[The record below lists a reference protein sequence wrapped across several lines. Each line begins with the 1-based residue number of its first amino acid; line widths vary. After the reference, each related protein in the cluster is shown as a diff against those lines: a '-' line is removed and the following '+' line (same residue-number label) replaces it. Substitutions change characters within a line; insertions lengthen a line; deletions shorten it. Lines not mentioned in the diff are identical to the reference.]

1 MYIKTLTY
9 KIFICHLYLGKDG
22 ETIFDNAKVKLR
34 LWEKI
39 GYEIFVN
46 NFLFSGKGEDL
57 FIIGFNNSAAGDIN
71 RDTLR
76 SVIQRHTEPNIYR
89 A

>member
-1 MYIKTLTY
+1 MCIKTLTY
-9 KIFICHLYLGKDG
+9 KIFICHLYLGKDR

-57 FIIGFNNSAAGDIN
+57 FIIGFNNSAGDIN

-76 SVIQRHTEPNIYR
+76 SVHSETYR
-89 A
+89 TKHL